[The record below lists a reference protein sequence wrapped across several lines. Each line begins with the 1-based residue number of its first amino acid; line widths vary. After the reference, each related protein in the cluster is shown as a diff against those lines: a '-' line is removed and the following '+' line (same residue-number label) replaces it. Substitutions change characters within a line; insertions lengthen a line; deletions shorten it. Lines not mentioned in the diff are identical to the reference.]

1 MILEPACHFLFI
13 FVMVFALNQNNLT
26 KVGLKRSWLFILV
39 LHPLHKTLSPS
50 LIPYF
55 IKEFIKYFSTIGFK
69 RSKDVRRTSYAGE
82 TYTAHLQ
89 PGNNSWKFFFE
100 LWDQS
105 QNLIFLTLGLVPDL
119 CWDLLFSPRILMK
132 LSQNLQMDIVS
143 NQIMSNWTKPT
154 LNLLYTSQNK
164 SDLDETFTEPSDG
177 HCLKPDQTK
186 SYQTKPTLNLKF
198 SQKLL
203 MNFVSNQTNQS

>member
-1 MILEPACHFLFI
+1 MKLEPACHFPCI
-13 FVMVFALNQNNLT
+13 VVMVFARNQNHLT
-26 KVGLKRSWLFILV
+26 KIGLKRSWLLILV

-55 IKEFIKYFSTIGFK
+55 IKEFIKYFSTTGFK

-89 PGNNSWKFFFE
+89 PGNSSWKFFFE

-119 CWDLLFSPRILMK
+119 YWDLLFSPRILMK
-132 LSQNLQMDIVS
+132 LSQNLQMGIVS
-143 NQIMSNWTKPT
+143 NQTKPT
-154 LNLLYTSQNK
+154 QNQPK
-164 SDLDETFTEPSDG
+164 QVRS
-177 HCLKPDQTK
+177 
-186 SYQTKPTLNLKF
+186 
-198 SQKLL
+198 
-203 MNFVSNQTNQS
+203 